1 MLVHNRHHAPIQIAL
16 ALLLAAFPVAAQ
28 APVPSA
34 PAWTIDDILLAETAS
49 GFAISPDGRY
59 VAWTKSE
66 MDRER
71 GRRYTNLWVT
81 RVADGEAWALT
92 RGTDS
97 FGSPRRSPDGR
108 LLAFTSSRE
117 VPDQAAEASGS
128 QLWLLRM
135 EGGEPWP
142 LTKSVRGQRQFEWKG
157 TSSDSIVFAAQE
169 AVGQYERAKKKR
181 DDTRQAVE
189 DTLDAP
195 PVRLWL
201 LEVGSGKITR
211 LTDQRDPIE
220 SMALSPDGN
229 VETRQVLFPG
239 EPHGLGK
246 LAHQRRKVEEEM
258 RWLDRHLWGRADT
271 AAIVVAD
278 GSPLARDSLEV
289 GRFEVTRAQW
299 KEYDP
304 LDHWAGYPVNPDDA
318 PTLRDVALQLRGR
331 AALLLPVGSLAG
343 DATGAP
349 AIYDLGGN
357 VAEWAVDANGA
368 GIVVGRSADQAADPA
383 VRRTESFPRYR
394 VFRVVVGQPDS
405 GT

>member
-1 MLVHNRHHAPIQIAL
+1 MLGHNRHHAPIQIAL

-34 PAWTIDDILLAETAS
+34 PAWTIDDILLADTAS

-71 GRRYTNLWVT
+71 GRRYTNLGHARSGWRGV
-81 RVADGEAWALT
+81 ALT
-92 RGTDS
+92 RGKDS
-97 FGSPRRSPDGR
+97 FGSPRRSPGGR
-108 LLAFTSSRE
+108 LLAFMSSRE

-181 DDTRQAVE
+181 DVTGQAVE

-229 VETRQVLFPG
+229 VETRLVLFPG
-239 EPHGLGK
+239 EPPGLGK

-304 LDHWAGYPVNPDDA
+304 LDHWALPD
-318 PTLRDVALQLRGR
+318 
-331 AALLLPVGSLAG
+331 
-343 DATGAP
+343 
-349 AIYDLGGN
+349 
-357 VAEWAVDANGA
+357 
-368 GIVVGRSADQAADPA
+368 
-383 VRRTESFPRYR
+383 ES
-394 VFRVVVGQPDS
+394 G
-405 GT
+405 